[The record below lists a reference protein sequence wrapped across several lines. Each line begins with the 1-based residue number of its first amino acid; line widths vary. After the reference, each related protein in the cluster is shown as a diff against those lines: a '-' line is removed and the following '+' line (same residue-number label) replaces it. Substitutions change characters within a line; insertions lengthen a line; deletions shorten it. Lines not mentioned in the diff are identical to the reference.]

1 MLGSNGAENR
11 FKQTSSNLLVRSPP
25 VCQSKTLR
33 NADGKENSVG
43 EDGRMVLTGDIESVA
58 AERRSNYSRANRS
71 AT

>member
-1 MLGSNGAENR
+1 
-11 FKQTSSNLLVRSPP
+11 
-25 VCQSKTLR
+25 LR